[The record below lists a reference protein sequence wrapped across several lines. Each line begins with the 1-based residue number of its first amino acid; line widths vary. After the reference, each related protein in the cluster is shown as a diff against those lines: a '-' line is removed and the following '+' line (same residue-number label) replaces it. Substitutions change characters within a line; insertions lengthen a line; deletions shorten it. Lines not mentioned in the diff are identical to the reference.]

1 MIYIF
6 SIFYILFSI
15 FVLHLTIPIYIE
27 IIKYRNKDEKICIT
41 ILFITVII
49 VIITVLNLNIK
60 GMIDLISKYI
70 I

>member
-15 FVLHLTIPIYIE
+15 FVLHLTIPNYIE

-41 ILFITVII
+41 ILFIAAII
-49 VIITVLNLNIK
+49 VIITVLNLSIK
-60 GMIDLISKYI
+60 GMIIG
-70 I
+70 

>member
-15 FVLHLTIPIYIE
+15 FVLHLTIPNYIE

-41 ILFITVII
+41 ILFIAVII
-49 VIITVLNLNIK
+49 VIITVLNLSIK
-60 GMIDLISKYI
+60 GMIIG
-70 I
+70 

>member
-15 FVLHLTIPIYIE
+15 FVLHLTIPNYIE

-49 VIITVLNLNIK
+49 VIIAVLNLSIK
-60 GMIDLISKYI
+60 GMITELI
-70 I
+70 

>member
-15 FVLHLTIPIYIE
+15 FVLHLTIPKYIE

-41 ILFITVII
+41 ILFIAVII
-49 VIITVLNLNIK
+49 VIIAVLNLSIK
-60 GMIDLISKYI
+60 GMIIG
-70 I
+70 